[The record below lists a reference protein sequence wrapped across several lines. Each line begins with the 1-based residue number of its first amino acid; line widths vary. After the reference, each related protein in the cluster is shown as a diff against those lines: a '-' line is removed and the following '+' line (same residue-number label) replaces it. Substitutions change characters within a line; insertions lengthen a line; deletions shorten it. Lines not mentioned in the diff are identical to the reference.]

1 MISNRR
7 WRMWAGLSLVGALAG
22 LAGLPGCVDEGGSP
36 RSPDVAEG
44 AAPLAAQGAGDEEAG
59 GPAGPHA
66 RPRGHHGPGGPEHL
80 LRAALHELELSDAQ
94 RSAIEGALAKLPERP
109 MGPPPEASA
118 VFSALAEGVRAGK
131 VDPAAVAAKG
141 GGAPPAGF
149 EEHRAAVAG
158 ALETLHATL
167 TKEQRRALV
176 DAVAERME
184 GREPRGE
191 RSGPRGPGGARDPGG
206 PGGPPGGGPLGFL
219 LDRLDLTE
227 AQRDAIDSALEAQRP
242 AGEDVEAM
250 KKRHEAMRAAMSAR
264 IEGFAAD
271 SFDAKAFLAPPEGAG
286 LPEPGQHLQRM
297 AETFAVV
304 VPLLQPAQREALAA
318 LLEQGPPAPPR
329 GPRGGHP
336 GR

>member
-1 MISNRR
+1 MNSNRR
-7 WRMWAGLSLVGALAG
+7 WRMWVGLSLAGALVG
-22 LAGLPGCVDEGGSP
+22 LLGCVDEGGSP

-44 AAPLAAQGAGDEEAG
+44 AAQAPLAEQEAGEEEAD
-59 GPAGPHA
+59 GPAGPHG
-66 RPRGHHGPGGPEHL
+66 RPHGHHGPGHGPEHL

-94 RSAIEGALAKLPERP
+94 RSAIQGALAKLPERP
-109 MGPPPEASA
+109 MGPPPEARA

-131 VDPAAVAAKG
+131 VDPAALAAKG

-158 ALETLHATL
+158 ALQALHATL

-176 DAVAERME
+176 DAVKQRME
-184 GREPRGE
+184 EHGAPPGE
-191 RSGPRGPGGARDPGG
+191 HFGQKGARGPGG
-206 PGGPPGGGPLGFL
+206 PGGPPPGGPLAFL

-242 AGEDVEAM
+242 AGEEVEAM

-264 IEGFAAD
+264 LEGFAAD
-271 SFDAKAFLAPPEGAG
+271 SFDAKAFLAPPEGADHPG
-286 LPEPGQHLQRM
+286 PGQHLQRM
-297 AETFAVV
+297 AESFAVV

-329 GPRGGHP
+329 GARGGHP